1 MSEQVMASTGIG
13 AEVEEF
19 VVRSFRPEDR
29 EKVIALH
36 REGTAASLCC
46 DCNPDDSVEQ
56 SYLDRKHGH
65 FWVAER
71 HGKVIGT
78 LALLLETEEEVAH
91 LHCLRVT
98 SEWADV
104 PAVRKQLIKTAAT
117 HARDHG
123 SLKLVLHA
131 NVHEEKAAAFLHRLG
146 FEFSRHREVDG
157 SPALEFY
164 LNLYQRPEFEQA
176 AREQ

>member
-1 MSEQVMASTGIG
+1 MSEQVLASPGTRGD
-13 AEVEEF
+13 VDEF

-36 REGTAASLCC
+36 REGAIAALCC
-46 DCNPDDSVEQ
+46 DCNPADSVEKTFQ
-56 SYLDRKHGH
+56 GPKHGH
-65 FWVAER
+65 FWVAEC
-71 HGKVIGT
+71 HGRVIGT
-78 LALLLETEEEVAH
+78 LALLLEAEEEVAH

-98 SEWADV
+98 SEWGDV

-164 LNLYQRPEFEQA
+164 LNLYQRPEFERA
-176 AREQ
+176 AGEQ